1 MSETNIVFYVNYTS
15 IEKFLYQ
22 DQIGVYFDF
31 KLGKNFEGYTQLCLP
46 LPSQ

>member
-22 DQIGVYFDF
+22 DQMSI
-31 KLGKNFEGYTQLCLP
+31 LILN
-46 LPSQ
+46 